1 LNAGFD
7 QWNLRAGFRY
17 HPSQSTSISITELFT
32 NHGVNDNGGLS
43 SYSSFNDPLT
53 AQVLIVDMNR
63 RQFRHD
69 IIGTITYLPHPDT
82 SLLYT
87 SSIYISTA
95 NWEINHGSLHTFY
108 SDTSLFQ
115 HINNVHSGI
124 ESRAEYVLNPYIRS
138 TVGLGLSYQYNTFT
152 SSISDYSGIN
162 GHSYLHFL
170 YTPTDKLSIA
180 SGCRVQKMR
189 DNYIFFSGIKSFYSF
204 SHITAGIDLSISSR
218 IPSLIDNI
226 SNYQIEK
233 HTLIYAPLSYHA
245 KDIAIKVS
253 PFIRIIQNPFIAK
266 SVYDSNRVYLLGDRM
281 NQQNSLI
288 HSGFMA
294 NMFVKIGH
302 NITVQAQVHYQNS
315 TLDDSTI
322 YENPSLYIVCN
333 GEYKQLLGNSEILGG
348 CTISGIASSSGSR
361 YIPQTMN
368 MSYESNMVQTMGWNG
383 VEIYASAKLG
393 NARVRAS
400 VLNLFNATM
409 MEYAGYPI
417 QDNAFRFSVAW
428 SFND

>member
-1 LNAGFD
+1 
-7 QWNLRAGFRY
+7 
-17 HPSQSTSISITELFT
+17 
-32 NHGVNDNGGLS
+32 
-43 SYSSFNDPLT
+43 
-53 AQVLIVDMNR
+53 
-63 RQFRHD
+63 
-69 IIGTITYLPHPDT
+69 
-82 SLLYT
+82 
-87 SSIYISTA
+87 
-95 NWEINHGSLHTFY
+95 
-108 SDTSLFQ
+108 
-115 HINNVHSGI
+115 
-124 ESRAEYVLNPYIRS
+124 
-138 TVGLGLSYQYNTFT
+138 
-152 SSISDYSGIN
+152 
-162 GHSYLHFL
+162 
-170 YTPTDKLSIA
+170 
-180 SGCRVQKMR
+180 
-189 DNYIFFSGIKSFYSF
+189 
-204 SHITAGIDLSISSR
+204 
-218 IPSLIDNI
+218 
-226 SNYQIEK
+226 
-233 HTLIYAPLSYHA
+233 
-245 KDIAIKVS
+245 
-253 PFIRIIQNPFIAK
+253 
-266 SVYDSNRVYLLGDRM
+266 
-281 NQQNSLI
+281 
-288 HSGFMA
+288 MA